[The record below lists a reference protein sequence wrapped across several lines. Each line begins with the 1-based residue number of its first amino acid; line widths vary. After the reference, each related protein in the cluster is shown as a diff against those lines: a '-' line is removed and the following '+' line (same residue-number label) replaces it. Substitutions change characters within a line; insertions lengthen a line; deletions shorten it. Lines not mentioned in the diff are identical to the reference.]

1 MDGEES
7 ENLGPRQM
15 TETYNVWHRSGKE
28 YMLSKRGVNIRKELT
43 PGRPCLTG
51 LYEHENSAR

>member
-1 MDGEES
+1 M
-7 ENLGPRQM
+7 NRRRPAQANPVYL
-15 TETYNVWHRSGKE
+15 SGMNRDAVRRE
-28 YMLSKRGVNIRKELT
+28 RPYEVYDEHDSQCVAPI

>member
-1 MDGEES
+1 MMPLVCTHKREEWVA
-7 ENLGPRQM
+7 P
-15 TETYNVWHRSGKE
+15 
-28 YMLSKRGVNIRKELT
+28 I

>member
-1 MDGEES
+1 MNASVTKDFG
-7 ENLGPRQM
+7 
-15 TETYNVWHRSGKE
+15 TYNREEWVAPILNRRFISYLNFGRRAEKVH
-28 YMLSKRGVNIRKELT
+28 T

>member
-1 MDGEES
+1 MEGSGMEVLTVRGTNLNTGDDGQLGGNDKGMES
-7 ENLGPRQM
+7 
-15 TETYNVWHRSGKE
+15 H
-28 YMLSKRGVNIRKELT
+28 T